1 MKIYIEKVI
10 QNILG
15 LLGVIY
21 DIRIVNKITR
31 IHSYL
36 YPILLS
42 RQFKKMGTHC
52 SIGGFS
58 FLSHPQYAIIGD
70 NVTIG
75 KNVVLELNDEW
86 GEGEKI
92 LSIFPNRRP

>member
-10 QNILG
+10 QKILG
-15 LLGVIY
+15 LLGVLY
-21 DIRIVNKITR
+21 DIRIVNKISR
-31 IHSYL
+31 INTYL
-36 YPILLS
+36 YPMLLS

-58 FLSHPQYAIIGD
+58 FLNHPQYAIIGD
-70 NVTIG
+70 NVSIG

-86 GEGEKI
+86 GGGFSLHISK
-92 LSIFPNRRP
+92 

>member
-36 YPILLS
+36 YTILLS
-42 RQFKKMGTHC
+42 TQFKKMGTHC
-52 SIGGFS
+52 SSRGFS

-86 GEGEKI
+86 GGGN
-92 LSIFPNRRP
+92 LSLHISK